1 MIAFV
6 IGSLLVIWPW
16 KVPAQVILGRDGEQK
31 VVAYKWLS
39 PDFSQMETIYAVLM
53 IILGFMLVV
62 GIEKL
67 GAKFSNKANPS

>member
-1 MIAFV
+1 M
-6 IGSLLVIWPW
+6 
-16 KVPAQVILGRDGEQK
+16 GRDGEQK

-53 IILGFMLVV
+53 IVLGFMLVV